1 MAGKKGD
8 TPTPILDYKYQDK
21 RKNIPTHELRDFVA
35 EIEKT
40 PTGAERRS
48 HFQIDCDLGGSGCST
63 SHFE

>member
-40 PTGAERRS
+40 PKTMLYPRDPLPGPATCLEG
-48 HFQIDCDLGGSGCST
+48 QG
-63 SHFE
+63 